1 LSIAALQ
8 YCSMTAIAV
17 SKRGTI
23 TLPPDIRKRLGLDV
37 SAHPM
42 VLAEIRDGGVFLQP
56 AEAMPVRDIP
66 LATMKAWIDEDERDA
81 GRFWEKAAKQ

>member
-1 LSIAALQ
+1 LASAALQ

-23 TLPPDIRKRLGLDV
+23 TLPPEIRKRLGLDV

-42 VLAEIRDGGVFLQP
+42 VLAELREGGVFLQP

-66 LATMKAWIDEDERDA
+66 LAKMKAWIEEDERDA
-81 GRFWEKAAKQ
+81 GRFWEKATK

>member
-1 LSIAALQ
+1 
-8 YCSMTAIAV
+8 
-17 SKRGTI
+17 
-23 TLPPDIRKRLGLDV
+23 
-37 SAHPM
+37 M